1 MIEVIHYISIVIE
14 AIIALFGLFIALQKK
29 KIYGWGFFV
38 TFAIYVF
45 YDLSRLIP
53 LNLSAEVLYP
63 LFFVATIS
71 MLWGVWKIYRK
82 E

>member
-1 MIEVIHYISIVIE
+1 MIEIIHYLSIVIE
-14 AIIALFGLFIALQKK
+14 CIIAIFGVFIAVQKK
-29 KIYGWGFFV
+29 KSYGWGFFV

-53 LNLSAEVLYP
+53 LNLSTTVLYP
-63 LFFVATIS
+63 LFFVATLSI
-71 MLWGVWKIYRK
+71 LWSVWKIYRK